1 MDNMQLVLCKKLC
14 KDYGWRFNSSAI
26 QIKNGTISVI
36 VKGEVYEISCD
47 LQVRRRRLSISPRPF
62 SKSGVYVIKKL
73 CNQGSYVNALRA
85 LHDKLGDDVITNDV
99 EYHIY
104 YKTDLNSDYKVLK
117 YDNLEKAKSAF
128 HQMIKEFNIA
138 DVQPYHRRSMDNA
151 CVILQEKYG
160 DYARVMDIRNIFD
173 SAENVTKALK

>member
-73 CNQGSYVNALRA
+73 CNQGSYVNALQA
-85 LHDKLGDDVITNDV
+85 LHDKLGDDVLTNDV

-104 YKTDLNSDYKVLK
+104 YKTDLDSDYKVLK
-117 YDNLEKAKSAF
+117 YDGLERAKSAF
-128 HQMIKEFNIA
+128 HQIIRNFNIT
-138 DVQPYHRRSMDNA
+138 DVLGFSRSHIERA
-151 CVILQEKYG
+151 CVILYEKYG
-160 DYARVMDIRNIFD
+160 DYARVMDIRNTFD
-173 SAENVTKALK
+173 SADNVTKALK